1 MDSIVPEI
9 KSRLNIVDVVGSY
22 LRLTKSGTHW
32 KACCPFHNEKSPSF
46 MVNEER
52 QMFHCFGCGKGG
64 DMFSFVQEMEG
75 IDFREA
81 LKLLADRAGVEVPE
95 YRRTGILTQDGTE
108 RPDRSREILELSTKF
123 FEKQLREGEGNKM
136 ALPYLRKRGIS
147 DESLA
152 AFRVGYSLAGW
163 RHLHD
168 FLVSRGYDPIE
179 LEEVGLVI
187 AKDGRTGHYDRFRD
201 RIVFPITDIVGRV
214 IGYSA
219 RVSPGSDESQAK
231 YINTP
236 ETPLYHKSRAIYGI
250 FQAKQAIKEAGET
263 VLVEGQMDVIAC
275 HQAGIGNTVAASGTA
290 LTGEHLDILK
300 RYGNGIRLFFDMDGA
315 GREAAWKGSLLA
327 LGKEMSVSIVVLTE
341 GKDAADA
348 ALGDADGLRLAIR
361 SAIPAPEYFLN
372 RFIDRYDISLPDGK
386 KRAVSDF
393 APMLSAMNSDI
404 DRNYWRQQLSSR
416 LRVEERALIGVL
428 RQADED
434 RMREAGRARSESGA
448 NTNFNGSV
456 GASFSRRSDTV
467 RDSIIGLLL
476 SEEGLLKEIEL
487 PDAIREYLSRDRIF
501 TAIVSHGGV
510 SVMDS
515 FTDEELKRR
524 AASLLFEADR
534 FVSEEKGY
542 DFELRERR
550 KGIFTELVA
559 QLASELRKEELMAIA
574 ADIETAKRSGDKKKE
589 QELLGRLSGMTSRNV
604 GN

>member
-1 MDSIVPEI
+1 MDSIVPEV

-64 DMFSFVQEMEG
+64 DMFSFVQEIEG

-95 YRRTGILTQDGTE
+95 HRRTGILTQDGVE
-108 RPDRSREILELSTKF
+108 RPDRGREILELTTKF
-123 FEKQLREGEGNKM
+123 FEKQLREGEGSKT

-152 AFRVGYSLAGW
+152 TFRVGYSLPGW
-163 RHLHD
+163 RHLND
-168 FLVSRGYDPIE
+168 FLVSRGYDPDE

-187 AKDGRTGHYDRFRD
+187 AKDGRAGYYDRFRD
-201 RIVFPITDIVGRV
+201 RITFPITDIVGRI

-219 RVSPGSDESQAK
+219 RVAPGSDESQAK

-250 FQAKQAIKEAGET
+250 FQAKQAIKEVGET
-263 VLVEGQMDVIAC
+263 ILVEGQMDVIAC
-275 HQAGIGNTVAASGTA
+275 HQAGIRNTVAASGTA

-315 GREAAWKGSLLA
+315 GQEAAWKGTLLA

-348 ALGDADGLRLAIR
+348 ALENPEALRVAIR
-361 SAIPAPEYFLN
+361 NAVPAPEFFLN
-372 RFIDRYDISLPDGK
+372 RFADRYDISLPEGK
-386 KRAVSDF
+386 KMVASDF
-393 APMLSAMNSDI
+393 APLLSAMNSDI

-428 RQADED
+428 RRSDED
-434 RMREAGRARSESGA
+434 RARDFGRTRVEAKEDVRA
-448 NTNFNGSV
+448 V

-476 SEEGLLKEIEL
+476 SEANLLKDIRL
-487 PDAIREYLSRDRIF
+487 PEAVREYLSLDPIY
-501 TAIVSHGGV
+501 TAIVAKGGV
-510 SVMDS
+510 SVTDS
-515 FTDEELKRR
+515 FSDEAMKRR
-524 AASLLFEADR
+524 AAGLLFEADK

-550 KGIFTELVA
+550 KGVFAELVS
-559 QLASELRKEELMAIA
+559 QLVSELRKEQLTTLA
-574 ADIETAKRSGDKKKE
+574 ADIEEAKRNGDKKKE
-589 QELLGRLSGMTSRNV
+589 QELLGRLSGMTSKR
-604 GN
+604 G